1 MTLKAKKGAM
11 TLSDLAPVAIAFV
24 FVAVVIG
31 VGATVLSSIRGGQG
45 YGTTTACGTNSTGGS
60 SGTILYTGCSTAANT
75 TGEGLNSLDE
85 LGGWLPTIALVVA
98 AAIVIGVLSFFR
110 S

>member
-1 MTLKAKKGAM
+1 MKRLSKKGAM

-24 FVAVVIG
+24 FVAVVLG
-31 VGATVLSSIRGGQG
+31 VGSTVLSDIQEDQVTNTAGCNS
-45 YGTTTACGTNSTGGS
+45 TTKTACGADYNAS
-60 SGTILYTGCSTAANT
+60 N
-75 TGEGLNSLDE
+75 EGLTSLSE
-85 LGGWLPTIALVVA
+85 LSSWLPTIALVIA

>member
-1 MTLKAKKGAM
+1 MKTNKKGAM

-31 VGATVLSSIRGGQG
+31 VGATVLSSIKAGQ
-45 YGTTTACGTNSTGGS
+45 TAN
-60 SGTILYTGCSTAANT
+60 STAANT
-75 TGEGLNSLDE
+75 TQSGLDSLDE
-85 LGGWLPTIALVVA
+85 LGGWLPTIALVIA